1 MPAMAVSNRRDES
14 PPIGYSNIVA
24 EREPRWV
31 FRVNIVWL
39 GGSFSSKKAKYTCGA
54 SGFHKDTLLH
64 FNLFKG

>member
-14 PPIGYSNIVA
+14 PPIGHSNIVA

-39 GGSFSSKKAKYTCGA
+39 GGSFSSKKAKYVRCL
-54 SGFHKDTLLH
+54 GFSQGYFTSLQPV
-64 FNLFKG
+64 